1 MNNFRNKLVKIKV
14 LFFLLKIKIIA
25 INTEFTTSNCDLT
38 NFKTKFYNTNTNQMV
53 IEEYHESWKNLTRL
67 IMRKPFLQK
76 VERLLFILQR
86 LLNIIEGEHT
96 YSDTIINTKDVR
108 QFNTLFTIAFF
119 PKMVCENN
127 VKNKDIIIDT
137 SQEIVNN
144 LIQISNSHK
153 PSIISIVKLG
163 KKIQYYLYLFEIW
176 QDYDKEFMVYTLAK
190 HYLLNEIKMNKPLSN
205 LEDNQKIYYN
215 AFKREQLSIK
225 QDIKYIGSEKWK
237 TKFNSIINNINN
249 YDKVVK
255 SLYWLNVDYDL
266 YKTPPNINTV
276 LKLFMETKRLIK
288 NLVPNRKDIIDEL
301 DDILN
306 EQIIKDV
313 LNEKE
318 IDNSFF
324 NRKCEYILEKLQLLQ
339 SAVMDK
345 PLEDFKTNFVNKIP
359 NNEYFR
365 DLIPFFF
372 RFVLDSLEKIHEE
385 KEAFIDFI
393 KN

>member
-1 MNNFRNKLVKIKV
+1 
-14 LFFLLKIKIIA
+14 
-25 INTEFTTSNCDLT
+25 
-38 NFKTKFYNTNTNQMV
+38 
-53 IEEYHESWKNLTRL
+53 
-67 IMRKPFLQK
+67 
-76 VERLLFILQR
+76 
-86 LLNIIEGEHT
+86 
-96 YSDTIINTKDVR
+96 
-108 QFNTLFTIAFF
+108 
-119 PKMVCENN
+119 
-127 VKNKDIIIDT
+127 
-137 SQEIVNN
+137 
-144 LIQISNSHK
+144 
-153 PSIISIVKLG
+153 
-163 KKIQYYLYLFEIW
+163 
-176 QDYDKEFMVYTLAK
+176 MVYILAK

-205 LEDNQKIYYN
+205 SEDNQKIYYN
-215 AFKREQLSIK
+215 AFKREQMSIK
-225 QDIKYIGSEKWK
+225 QDIKYIGSEKWQ
-237 TKFNSIINNINN
+237 TKFNSLINNINN

-276 LKLFMETKRLIK
+276 LKLFMETKRLMK

-301 DDILN
+301 DDMLN

-313 LNEKE
+313 LNEEE

-345 PLEDFKTNFVNKIP
+345 PLEDFKTNFVNKIS

-393 KN
+393 KNWVFV